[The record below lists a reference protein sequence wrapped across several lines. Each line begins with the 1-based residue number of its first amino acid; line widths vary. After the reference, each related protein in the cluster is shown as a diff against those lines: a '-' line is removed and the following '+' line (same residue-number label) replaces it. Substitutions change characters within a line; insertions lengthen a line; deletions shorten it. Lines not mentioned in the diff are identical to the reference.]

1 MTQDKLLDVEII
13 TPEKV
18 VFKNKALSVTVPGG
32 QSSFQILFNHAP
44 IVSTLEGGWI
54 KLVDENNKQ
63 LLFKTA
69 KGFTEVSNNKISIL
83 VESAEEQN
91 LSNLN

>member
-1 MTQDKLLDVEII
+1 MTQEKLLDVEII

-18 VFKNKALSVTVPGG
+18 VFKNKALSVTVPGS

-44 IVSTLEGGWI
+44 IVSNLTSGWI
-54 KLVDENNKQ
+54 KLVDDKNKQ

-83 VESAEEQN
+83 VESAVEQN
-91 LSNLN
+91 ISNLN